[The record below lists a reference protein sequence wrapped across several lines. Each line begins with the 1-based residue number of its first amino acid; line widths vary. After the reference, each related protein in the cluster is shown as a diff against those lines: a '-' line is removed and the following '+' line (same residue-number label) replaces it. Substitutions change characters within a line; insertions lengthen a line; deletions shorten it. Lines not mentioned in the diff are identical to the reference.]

1 MQWLVFLTFISS
13 LSKHTRESCLDYR
26 QQLTNLVGQNSLQS
40 TENAD
45 APLLVGA
52 PIFLDSVQLLEA
64 SISDP
69 LIVDFFGLISTTT
82 SIRMPT

>member
-1 MQWLVFLTFISS
+1 MLPSILITEFWCNGRDFSSSNVRSLVFLTFISS

-52 PIFLDSVQLLEA
+52 PIFLDSV
-64 SISDP
+64 
-69 LIVDFFGLISTTT
+69 
-82 SIRMPT
+82 